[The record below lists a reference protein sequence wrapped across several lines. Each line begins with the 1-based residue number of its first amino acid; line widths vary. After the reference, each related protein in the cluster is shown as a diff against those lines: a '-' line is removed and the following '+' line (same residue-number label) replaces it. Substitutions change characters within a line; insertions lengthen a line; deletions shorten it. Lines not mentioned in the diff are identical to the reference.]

1 MTYSRIR
8 RRGSSAGPA
17 ATAGFTL
24 VEFVLASLVILIG
37 ISGSFVVINRGV
49 HLMDAA
55 RRTTLAGQVLQSAM
69 EDIRMNNWA
78 QLTALQ
84 ADESN
89 GRTGNVVLD
98 QRFSSYSA
106 VARQTLT
113 SFVCTQT
120 ISDLPGSGS
129 PATLKRILITLS
141 FRGTDGRE
149 HRLSYTSF
157 YWKQGISDYL
167 YNAH

>member
-1 MTYSRIR
+1 MTHFHIN
-8 RRGSSAGPA
+8 RRGGLTGPA
-17 ATAGFTL
+17 ATSGFTL

-49 HLMDAA
+49 HMMDTA

-69 EDIRMNNWA
+69 EDLRMNNWA

-84 ADESN
+84 ADDSN
-89 GRTGNVVLD
+89 GQTGNVVLD
-98 QRFSSYSA
+98 HRFSSYST
-106 VARQTLT
+106 VAQQTLT

-120 ISDLPGSGS
+120 ISDLAGSGA
-129 PATLKRILITLS
+129 PATLKRILITLT

-157 YWKQGISDYL
+157 YGKQGISDYL